1 MAQATINELS
11 ANRIE
16 IEIDS
21 EWVPLGKAMI
31 LQYAEN
37 LASAFTLGGRW
48 KASQYSPTRND
59 PSRITIMLTKAV

>member
-1 MAQATINELS
+1 MAQVTIREQS

-16 IEIDS
+16 IEMDS
-21 EWVPLGKAMI
+21 EWVSLGKMFI

-48 KASQYSPTRND
+48 KASQYSPTRGD
-59 PSRITIMLTKAV
+59 TSRITIMLTKAV